1 MSAETIVYQLLEEIK
16 QVEKSI
22 YLLQRQ
28 KQMKEY
34 LVDDLRS
41 LVDRVS
47 EESSFLIPFKPIL
60 DGPQLTEKVLISAKG
75 TRKYSEESGFSSLSK
90 CASHTTKANSVY
102 QEDDFCWDYDNGNL
116 VLSKECS
123 KVEGGNGNSN
133 GKSKNKSPKM
143 KGARGAFEAK
153 NILIKQ
159 QQNPILRQKNRL
171 CSQNNLS
178 ISEEGHLR
186 NVFKFWNE
194 YLPQQGMK
202 SKTNHAL

>member
-16 QVEKSI
+16 QMEKSI

-47 EESSFLIPFKPIL
+47 EESSFLIPFKPAL
-60 DGPQLTEKVLISAKG
+60 EGPQLTEKVLISAKG
-75 TRKYSEESGFSSLSK
+75 IRKYSEESGFSSLSK

-102 QEDDFCWDYDNGNL
+102 QEDDFCWDYDNGGL
-116 VLSKECS
+116 ILSKECS
-123 KVEGGNGNSN
+123 KVEGGSHNSN
-133 GKSKNKSPKM
+133 CKSQNKSPNA
-143 KGARGAFEAK
+143 KGTKGLLEVNNHLVK
-153 NILIKQ
+153 PH
-159 QQNPILRQKNRL
+159 QNHVARQKNRL
-171 CSQNNLS
+171 FSQNNLS

-186 NVFKFWNE
+186 NIFKFWNE
-194 YLPQQGMK
+194 HLPQQGTK
-202 SKTNHAL
+202 SRSNYAI